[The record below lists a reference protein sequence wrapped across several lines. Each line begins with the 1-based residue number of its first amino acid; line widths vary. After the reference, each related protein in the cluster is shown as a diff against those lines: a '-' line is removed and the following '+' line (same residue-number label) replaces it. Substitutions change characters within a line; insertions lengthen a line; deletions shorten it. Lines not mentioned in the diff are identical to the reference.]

1 MNYTTIN
8 TGENHYLE
16 QMELVLDMFEKN
28 TKVVDEP
35 LFTLIII
42 LYTVL
47 VSAAGM
53 CDVGIENY

>member
-1 MNYTTIN
+1 M
-8 TGENHYLE
+8 E